1 MLKNIKKYIPR
12 RKYRERS
19 QNERRKK
26 LGFLEKKQDYKLRAE
41 DYHAKEKKYKNLKEA
56 ARTRNPDEFYHKM
69 IKAKII
75 DGEHVQFPDDK
86 TLEQKIV
93 TNTQFINLVNFKKS
107 QLEKEAEK
115 LKYRLQL
122 NKNIFEGGNKST
134 HTLYYEDEDEY
145 FEEKRKEKELLNKK
159 RKRGKIK
166 EKNNDVNN
174 NGDNYNNVDKENDGE
189 IYDDINN
196 ENKVLTPENKQ
207 LINTYKQRKKHI
219 KQLEQISQ
227 GLQEQKELLKPSKKK
242 KIKDGLFKYFME
254 RKK

>member
-12 RKYRERS
+12 RKYRERG
-19 QNERRKK
+19 QIERRKR
-26 LGFLEKKQDYKLRAE
+26 LGFLEKKQDYKIRAE
-41 DYHAKEKKYKNLKEA
+41 DYHEKEKKYKNLKEA

-86 TLEQKIV
+86 NLEQKLV

-115 LKYRLQL
+115 MKVRLQL
-122 NKNIFEGGNKST
+122 NKNIFEGGNKSK
-134 HTLYYEDEDEY
+134 HTLYYEDEDE
-145 FEEKRKEKELLNKK
+145 FLEEQQKEKEQEFLNKK
-159 RKRGKIK
+159 RNLNKT
-166 EKNNDVNN
+166 EE
-174 NGDNYNNVDKENDGE
+174 ENE
-189 IYDDINN
+189 IN
-196 ENKVLTPENKQ
+196 EEEQKLTPENKQ

-227 GLQEQKELLKPSKKK
+227 GLQEQKELLKGGKKK
-242 KIKDGLFKYFME
+242 KIGNGIYKYFME

>member
-12 RKYRERS
+12 RKYRERG
-19 QNERRKK
+19 QTERRKK
-26 LGFLEKKQDYKLRAE
+26 LGFLEKKQDYKIRAE

-75 DGEHVQFPDDK
+75 DGEHVQFPEDK
-86 TLEQKIV
+86 NLEQKLV

-115 LKYRLQL
+115 MKIRLQL
-122 NKNIFEGGNKST
+122 NKDIFEGGNKSI
-134 HTLYYEDEDEY
+134 HTLYYDDEDEY
-145 FEEKRKEKELLNKK
+145 FEEQKKEKENEFLNKK
-159 RKRGKIK
+159 RKNDEG
-166 EKNNDVNN
+166 EQDDNND
-174 NGDNYNNVDKENDGE
+174 KK
-189 IYDDINN
+189 I
-196 ENKVLTPENKQ
+196 TTENKQ

-219 KQLEQISQ
+219 NQLEQISK
-227 GLQEQKELLKPSKKK
+227 GLQEQKELLKGGKKK
-242 KIKDGLFKYFME
+242 KIGDGVYKYFME

>member
-12 RKYRERS
+12 RKYRERG
-19 QNERRKK
+19 QIERRKK
-26 LGFLEKKQDYKLRAE
+26 LGFLEKKKDYKIRAE
-41 DYHAKEKKYKNLKEA
+41 DYHEKEKKYKNLKEA

-86 TLEQKIV
+86 NVEQKLV

-107 QLEKEAEK
+107 LLEKEAEK
-115 LKYRLQL
+115 MKVRLQL
-122 NKNIFEGGNKST
+122 NKNIFDGGDKSI
-134 HTLYYEDEDEY
+134 HTLYYDEEDDYLEEQKKENEFLSKKRHLNINNKDNDIQEDE
-145 FEEKRKEKELLNKK
+145 KK
-159 RKRGKIK
+159 
-166 EKNNDVNN
+166 
-174 NGDNYNNVDKENDGE
+174 
-189 IYDDINN
+189 
-196 ENKVLTPENKQ
+196 LTPENKQ

-227 GLQEQKELLKPSKKK
+227 GLQEQKELLKGGKKK
-242 KIKDGLFKYFME
+242 KIGEGVYKYFME

>member
-12 RKYRERS
+12 RKYRERG
-19 QNERRKK
+19 QIERRKR
-26 LGFLEKKQDYKLRAE
+26 LGFLEKKKDYKIRAE
-41 DYHAKEKKYKNLKEA
+41 DYHEKEKKYKNLKEA

-86 TLEQKIV
+86 NLEQKLV

-115 LKYRLQL
+115 MKARLQL
-122 NKNIFEGGNKST
+122 NKNIFEGGNKSI
-134 HTLYYEDEDEY
+134 HTLYYEDEDE
-145 FEEKRKEKELLNKK
+145 FLEEQKKEKENEFLNKK
-159 RKRGKIK
+159 RNLDNK
-166 EKNNDVNN
+166 EIDKNDE
-174 NGDNYNNVDKENDGE
+174 DK
-189 IYDDINN
+189 
-196 ENKVLTPENKQ
+196 KLTPENKQ

-227 GLQEQKELLKPSKKK
+227 GLQEQKELLKGGKKK
-242 KIKDGLFKYFME
+242 KIGDGVYKYFME

>member
-1 MLKNIKKYIPR
+1 MLKNIKKYIPK

-26 LGFLEKKQDYKLRAE
+26 LGFLEKKQDYKIRAE
-41 DYHAKEKKYKNLKEA
+41 DYHAKEKKYQNLKEA

-75 DGEHVQFPDDK
+75 DGEHVQFPEDK

-122 NKNIFEGGNKST
+122 NKNIFKEGNKST
-134 HTLYYEDEDEY
+134 HTLYYEDENEY
-145 FEEKRKEKELLNKK
+145 LEEQKKEKERELLKKK
-159 RKRGKIK
+159 RKKNETIDINEEK
-166 EKNNDVNN
+166 EENNKELNDSKNN
-174 NGDNYNNVDKENDGE
+174 
-189 IYDDINN
+189 
-196 ENKVLTPENKQ
+196 NKILSPENKE
-207 LINTYKQRKKHI
+207 LINIYKQRKKHI
-219 KQLEQISQ
+219 KQLQQISQ

-242 KIKDGLFKYFME
+242 KIKDGLYKYFIE

>member
-12 RKYRERS
+12 RKYRERG
-19 QNERRKK
+19 QIERRKR
-26 LGFLEKKQDYKLRAE
+26 LGFLEKKQDYKIRAE
-41 DYHAKEKKYKNLKEA
+41 DYHEKEKKYKNLKEA

-86 TLEQKIV
+86 NLEQKLV

-115 LKYRLQL
+115 MKVRLQL
-122 NKNIFEGGNKST
+122 NKNIFEGGDKSI
-134 HTLYYEDEDEY
+134 HTLYYEDEDE
-145 FEEKRKEKELLNKK
+145 FLEEQKKEKENEFLNKK
-159 RKRGKIK
+159 RNLDNK
-166 EKNNDVNN
+166 E
-174 NGDNYNNVDKENDGE
+174 ENDE
-189 IYDDINN
+189 IEED
-196 ENKVLTPENKQ
+196 KKLTPENKQ

-227 GLQEQKELLKPSKKK
+227 GLQEQKELLKGGKKK
-242 KIKDGLFKYFME
+242 KIGDGVYKYFME

>member
-12 RKYRERS
+12 RKYRERG
-19 QNERRKK
+19 QIERRKR
-26 LGFLEKKQDYKLRAE
+26 LGFLEKKQDYKIRAE
-41 DYHAKEKKYKNLKEA
+41 DYHEKEKKYKNLKEA

-86 TLEQKIV
+86 NLEQKLV

-115 LKYRLQL
+115 MKVRLQL
-122 NKNIFEGGNKST
+122 NKNIFEGGDKSI
-134 HTLYYEDEDEY
+134 HTLYYEDEDE
-145 FEEKRKEKELLNKK
+145 FLEEQKKEKENEFLNKK
-159 RKRGKIK
+159 RNLDNK
-166 EKNNDVNN
+166 E
-174 NGDNYNNVDKENDGE
+174 ENDE
-189 IYDDINN
+189 IEED
-196 ENKVLTPENKQ
+196 KKLTPENKQ
-207 LINTYKQRKKHI
+207 LINTFKQRKKHI

-227 GLQEQKELLKPSKKK
+227 GLQEQKELLKGGKKK
-242 KIKDGLFKYFME
+242 KIGDGVYKYFME

>member
-12 RKYRERS
+12 RKYRERG
-19 QNERRKK
+19 QIERRKR
-26 LGFLEKKQDYKLRAE
+26 LGFLEKKQDYKIRAE
-41 DYHAKEKKYKNLKEA
+41 DYHEKEKKYKNLKEA

-86 TLEQKIV
+86 NLEQKLV

-115 LKYRLQL
+115 MKVRLQL
-122 NKNIFEGGNKST
+122 NKNIFEGGDKSI
-134 HTLYYEDEDEY
+134 HTLYYEDEDE
-145 FEEKRKEKELLNKK
+145 FLEEQKKEKEFLNKK
-159 RKRGKIK
+159 RNLDNK
-166 EKNNDVNN
+166 E
-174 NGDNYNNVDKENDGE
+174 ENDE
-189 IYDDINN
+189 IEED
-196 ENKVLTPENKQ
+196 KKLTPENKQ
-207 LINTYKQRKKHI
+207 LVNTFKQRKKHI

-227 GLQEQKELLKPSKKK
+227 GLQEQKELLKGGKKK
-242 KIKDGLFKYFME
+242 KIGDGVYKYFME

>member
-12 RKYRERS
+12 RKYRERG
-19 QNERRKK
+19 QTERRKK
-26 LGFLEKKQDYKLRAE
+26 LGFLEKKQDYKIRAE
-41 DYHAKEKKYKNLKEA
+41 DYHMKEKKYKNLKEA

-86 TLEQKIV
+86 NLEQKLV

-115 LKYRLQL
+115 MKERLQL
-122 NKNIFEGGNKST
+122 NKDIFQGGNKCV
-134 HTLYYEDEDEY
+134 HTFYYDDEDEY
-145 FEEKRKEKELLNKK
+145 LEEQQKEKEKEFLNKK
-159 RKRGKIK
+159 R
-166 EKNNDVNN
+166 NLD
-174 NGDNYNNVDKENDGE
+174 
-189 IYDDINN
+189 NN
-196 ENKVLTPENKQ
+196 EDSDNEEKDKKLTPENKQ

-227 GLQEQKELLKPSKKK
+227 GLQEQKELLKGGKKK
-242 KIKDGLFKYFME
+242 KIGNGVYKYFME

>member
-26 LGFLEKKQDYKLRAE
+26 LGFLEKKQDYKIRAE
-41 DYHAKEKKYKNLKEA
+41 DYHKKEKKYKDLKEA
-56 ARTRNPDEFYHKM
+56 ARTRNRDEFYHKM

-75 DGEHVQFPDDK
+75 DGEHVQFPEDK

-122 NKNIFEGGNKST
+122 NKNIFENGNKST
-134 HTLYYEDEDEY
+134 HTLYYDDEDEY
-145 FEEKRKEKELLNKK
+145 FEEKEKEKELLNKK
-159 RKRGKIK
+159 RKRNKTK
-166 EKNNDVNN
+166 EKN
-174 NGDNYNNVDKENDGE
+174 GEIEENDE
-189 IYDDINN
+189 ELNDH
-196 ENKVLTPENKQ
+196 NKVLTPENKQ
-207 LINTYKQRKKHI
+207 LINTYKQRIKHI

-227 GLQEQKELLKPSKKK
+227 GLQEQKEFLKPSKKK
-242 KIKDGLFKYFME
+242 KIKDGVFKYFIE

>member
-12 RKYRERS
+12 RKYRERG
-19 QNERRKK
+19 QIERRKR
-26 LGFLEKKQDYKLRAE
+26 LGFLEKKQDYKIRAE
-41 DYHAKEKKYKNLKEA
+41 DYHEKEKKYKNLKEA

-86 TLEQKIV
+86 NLEQKLV

-115 LKYRLQL
+115 MKVRLQL
-122 NKNIFEGGNKST
+122 NKNIFEGGDKSI
-134 HTLYYEDEDEY
+134 HTLYYEDEDE
-145 FEEKRKEKELLNKK
+145 FLEEQKKEKEFLNKK
-159 RKRGKIK
+159 RNLDNK
-166 EKNNDVNN
+166 E
-174 NGDNYNNVDKENDGE
+174 ENDE
-189 IYDDINN
+189 IEED
-196 ENKVLTPENKQ
+196 KKLTPENKQ
-207 LINTYKQRKKHI
+207 LINTFKQRKKHI

-227 GLQEQKELLKPSKKK
+227 GLQEQKEILKGGKKK
-242 KIKDGLFKYFME
+242 KIGDGVYKYFME

>member
-12 RKYRERS
+12 RKYRERG
-19 QNERRKK
+19 QTERRKK
-26 LGFLEKKQDYKLRAE
+26 LGFLEKKQDYKIRAE

-75 DGEHVQFPDDK
+75 DGEHVQFPEDK
-86 TLEQKIV
+86 NLEQKLV

-115 LKYRLQL
+115 MKIRLQL
-122 NKNIFEGGNKST
+122 NKDIFEGGNKSI
-134 HTLYYEDEDEY
+134 HTLYYDDEDEQ
-145 FEEKRKEKELLNKK
+145 FEEQKKEKENEFLNKK
-159 RKRGKIK
+159 RKND
-166 EKNNDVNN
+166 EEEQDDNND
-174 NGDNYNNVDKENDGE
+174 KK
-189 IYDDINN
+189 I
-196 ENKVLTPENKQ
+196 TPENKQ

-219 KQLEQISQ
+219 NQLEQISK
-227 GLQEQKELLKPSKKK
+227 GLQEQKELLKGGKKK
-242 KIKDGLFKYFME
+242 KIGDGVYKYFME

>member
-1 MLKNIKKYIPR
+1 MLKNIKKYIPK

-26 LGFLEKKQDYKLRAE
+26 LGFLEKKQDYKIRAE
-41 DYHAKEKKYKNLKEA
+41 DYHAKERKYKNLKEA

-115 LKYRLQL
+115 MKIRLQM
-122 NKNIFEGGNKST
+122 NKDIFEGGNKSV
-134 HTLYYEDEDEY
+134 HTLYYDDEDEY
-145 FEEKRKEKELLNKK
+145 LEEQKKEKENELLNKK
-159 RKRGKIK
+159 RNLSIDKNDEEQEN
-166 EKNNDVNN
+166 EK
-174 NGDNYNNVDKENDGE
+174 K
-189 IYDDINN
+189 
-196 ENKVLTPENKQ
+196 LTPENKQ

-227 GLQEQKELLKPSKKK
+227 GLQEQKELLKGGKKK
-242 KIKDGLFKYFME
+242 KIGEGLAINN
-254 RKK
+254 

>member
-12 RKYRERS
+12 RKYRERG

-26 LGFLEKKQDYKLRAE
+26 LGFLEKKKDYKIRAE
-41 DYHAKEKKYKNLKEA
+41 DYHEKEKKYKNLKEA

-86 TLEQKIV
+86 NLEQKLV

-115 LKYRLQL
+115 MKIRLQL
-122 NKNIFEGGNKST
+122 NKDVFEEGNKST
-134 HTLYYEDEDEY
+134 HTFYYEDEDEY
-145 FEEKRKEKELLNKK
+145 LEEQQKEKENELLNKK
-159 RKRGKIK
+159 RNLSID
-166 EKNNDVNN
+166 NNDEEQ
-174 NGDNYNNVDKENDGE
+174 ENE
-189 IYDDINN
+189 
-196 ENKVLTPENKQ
+196 EKLTPENKQ

-227 GLQEQKELLKPSKKK
+227 GLQEQKELLKGGKKK
-242 KIKDGLFKYFME
+242 KIGDGVYKYFME

>member
-26 LGFLEKKQDYKLRAE
+26 LGFLEKKQDYKIRAE

-134 HTLYYEDEDEY
+134 HTLYYDDEDEY
-145 FEEKRKEKELLNKK
+145 FEEQKKEKELLNKK
-159 RKRGKIK
+159 RNRD
-166 EKNNDVNN
+166 KNN
-174 NGDNYNNVDKENDGE
+174 GENDE
-189 IYDDINN
+189 MSNDAINDD
-196 ENKVLTPENKQ
+196 NKKLTPENKQ

-219 KQLEQISQ
+219 KQLQQISQ

-242 KIKDGLFKYFME
+242 KIKDGLFKYFIE

>member
-12 RKYRERS
+12 RKYRERG
-19 QNERRKK
+19 QTERRKK
-26 LGFLEKKQDYKLRAE
+26 LGFLEKKQDYKIRAE

-86 TLEQKIV
+86 NLEQKLV

-115 LKYRLQL
+115 MKIRLQL
-122 NKNIFEGGNKST
+122 NKDIFEGGNKSI
-134 HTLYYEDEDEY
+134 HTLYYDDEDEY
-145 FEEKRKEKELLNKK
+145 LEEQKKEKENEFLNKK
-159 RKRGKIK
+159 RKNNINNNK
-166 EKNNDVNN
+166 EEDALEQNNND
-174 NGDNYNNVDKENDGE
+174 K
-189 IYDDINN
+189 
-196 ENKVLTPENKQ
+196 KLTPENKQ

-219 KQLEQISQ
+219 NQLEQISK
-227 GLQEQKELLKPSKKK
+227 GLQEQKELLKGGKKK
-242 KIKDGLFKYFME
+242 KIGDGVYKYFME

>member
-12 RKYRERS
+12 RKYRERG
-19 QNERRKK
+19 QTERRKK
-26 LGFLEKKQDYKLRAE
+26 LGFLEKKQDYKIRAE

-75 DGEHVQFPDDK
+75 DGEHVQFPEDK
-86 TLEQKIV
+86 NLEQKLV

-115 LKYRLQL
+115 MKIRLQL
-122 NKNIFEGGNKST
+122 NKDIFEGGNKSI
-134 HTLYYEDEDEY
+134 HTLYYDDEDEY
-145 FEEKRKEKELLNKK
+145 FEEQKKEKENEFLNKK
-159 RKRGKIK
+159 RK
-166 EKNNDVNN
+166 
-174 NGDNYNNVDKENDGE
+174 NDGE
-189 IYDDINN
+189 EQDDNN
-196 ENKVLTPENKQ
+196 DKKITPENKQ

-219 KQLEQISQ
+219 NQLEQISK
-227 GLQEQKELLKPSKKK
+227 GLQEQKELLKGGKKK
-242 KIKDGLFKYFME
+242 KIGDGVYKYFME

>member
-12 RKYRERS
+12 RKYRERG
-19 QNERRKK
+19 QLEHRKR
-26 LGFLEKKQDYKLRAE
+26 LGFLEKKKDYKIRAE
-41 DYHAKEKKYKNLKEA
+41 DYHEKEKKYKNLKEA

-86 TLEQKIV
+86 NLEQKLV

-115 LKYRLQL
+115 MKVRLQL
-122 NKNIFEGGNKST
+122 NKNIFEGGNKSK
-134 HTLYYEDEDEY
+134 HTLYYEDEDE
-145 FEEKRKEKELLNKK
+145 FLEELKKEKEKEFLNKK
-159 RKRGKIK
+159 RNLNKK
-166 EKNNDVNN
+166 E
-174 NGDNYNNVDKENDGE
+174 ENSE
-189 IYDDINN
+189 IN
-196 ENKVLTPENKQ
+196 EEEQKLTPENKQ
-207 LINTYKQRKKHI
+207 LINTYKQRQKHI

-227 GLQEQKELLKPSKKK
+227 GLQEQKELLKGGKKK
-242 KIKDGLFKYFME
+242 KIGNGVYKYFME

>member
-12 RKYRERS
+12 RKYRERG
-19 QNERRKK
+19 QIERRKR
-26 LGFLEKKQDYKLRAE
+26 LGFLEKKQDYKIRAE
-41 DYHAKEKKYKNLKEA
+41 DYHEKEKKYKSLKEA

-86 TLEQKIV
+86 NLEQKLV

-115 LKYRLQL
+115 MKVRLQL
-122 NKNIFEGGNKST
+122 NKNIFEGGDKSI
-134 HTLYYEDEDEY
+134 HTLYYEDEDE
-145 FEEKRKEKELLNKK
+145 FLEEQKKEKENEFLNKK
-159 RKRGKIK
+159 RNLDNK
-166 EKNNDVNN
+166 E
-174 NGDNYNNVDKENDGE
+174 ENDE
-189 IYDDINN
+189 IEED
-196 ENKVLTPENKQ
+196 KKLTPENKQ
-207 LINTYKQRKKHI
+207 LINTFKQRKKHI

-227 GLQEQKELLKPSKKK
+227 GLQEQKELLKGGKKK
-242 KIKDGLFKYFME
+242 KIGDGVYKYFME

>member
-12 RKYRERS
+12 RKYRERG
-19 QNERRKK
+19 QIERRKR
-26 LGFLEKKQDYKLRAE
+26 LGFLEKKKDYKIRAE
-41 DYHAKEKKYKNLKEA
+41 DYHEKEKKYKNLKEA

-86 TLEQKIV
+86 NLEQKLV

-115 LKYRLQL
+115 MKVRLQL
-122 NKNIFEGGNKST
+122 NKDIFEGGNKSI

-145 FEEKRKEKELLNKK
+145 LEEQKKENEFLNKK
-159 RKRGKIK
+159 RNK
-166 EKNNDVNN
+166 EK
-174 NGDNYNNVDKENDGE
+174 DNIIQE
-189 IYDDINN
+189 
-196 ENKVLTPENKQ
+196 ENKVISPENKQ

-227 GLQEQKELLKPSKKK
+227 GLQEQKELLKGGKKK
-242 KIKDGLFKYFME
+242 KIGDGVYKYFIE

>member
-26 LGFLEKKQDYKLRAE
+26 LGFLEKKQDYKIRAE

-134 HTLYYEDEDEY
+134 HTLYYDDEDEY
-145 FEEKRKEKELLNKK
+145 FEEQKKEKELLNKK
-159 RKRGKIK
+159 RNRD
-166 EKNNDVNN
+166 KNN
-174 NGDNYNNVDKENDGE
+174 GENDE
-189 IYDDINN
+189 MTNDAINDD
-196 ENKVLTPENKQ
+196 NKKLTPENKQ

-219 KQLEQISQ
+219 KQLQQISQ

-242 KIKDGLFKYFME
+242 KIKDGLFKYFIE

>member
-12 RKYRERS
+12 RKYRERG
-19 QNERRKK
+19 QTERRKK
-26 LGFLEKKQDYKLRAE
+26 LGFLEKKQDYKIRAE
-41 DYHAKEKKYKNLKEA
+41 DYHMKEKKYKNLKEA

-75 DGEHVQFPDDK
+75 DGEHIQFPDDK
-86 TLEQKIV
+86 NLEQKLV

-115 LKYRLQL
+115 MKERLQL
-122 NKNIFEGGNKST
+122 NKDIFQEGNKSV
-134 HTLYYEDEDEY
+134 HTFYYDDEDEY
-145 FEEKRKEKELLNKK
+145 LEEQQKEKEKEFLNKK
-159 RKRGKIK
+159 RNRDNNIEDSDNE
-166 EKNNDVNN
+166 EK
-174 NGDNYNNVDKENDGE
+174 DK
-189 IYDDINN
+189 
-196 ENKVLTPENKQ
+196 KLTPENKQ

-227 GLQEQKELLKPSKKK
+227 GLQEQKELLKGGKKK
-242 KIKDGLFKYFME
+242 KIGNGVYKYFME

>member
-12 RKYRERS
+12 RKYRERG
-19 QNERRKK
+19 QTERRKK
-26 LGFLEKKQDYKLRAE
+26 LGFLEKKQDYKIRAE

-75 DGEHVQFPDDK
+75 DGEHVQFPEDK
-86 TLEQKIV
+86 NLEQKLV

-115 LKYRLQL
+115 MKIRLQL
-122 NKNIFEGGNKST
+122 NKDIFEGGNKSI
-134 HTLYYEDEDEY
+134 HTLYYDDEDEY
-145 FEEKRKEKELLNKK
+145 FEEQKKEKENEFLNKK
-159 RKRGKIK
+159 RKND
-166 EKNNDVNN
+166 EEEQDDNND
-174 NGDNYNNVDKENDGE
+174 KK
-189 IYDDINN
+189 I
-196 ENKVLTPENKQ
+196 TPENKQ

-219 KQLEQISQ
+219 NQLEQISN
-227 GLQEQKELLKPSKKK
+227 GLQEQKELLKGGKKK
-242 KIKDGLFKYFME
+242 KIGDGVYKYFME

>member
-12 RKYRERS
+12 RKYRERG
-19 QNERRKK
+19 QLERRKR
-26 LGFLEKKQDYKLRAE
+26 LGFLEKKKDYKIRAE
-41 DYHAKEKKYKNLKEA
+41 DYHEKEKKYKNLKEA

-86 TLEQKIV
+86 NLEQKLV

-115 LKYRLQL
+115 MKVRLQL
-122 NKNIFEGGNKST
+122 NKNIFEGGNKSK
-134 HTLYYEDEDEY
+134 HTLYYEDEDE
-145 FEEKRKEKELLNKK
+145 FLEEQQKEKEQEFLNKK
-159 RKRGKIK
+159 RNLNK
-166 EKNNDVNN
+166 EE
-174 NGDNYNNVDKENDGE
+174 DNE
-189 IYDDINN
+189 IH
-196 ENKVLTPENKQ
+196 EEEQKLTPENKQ

-227 GLQEQKELLKPSKKK
+227 GLQEQKELLKGGKKK
-242 KIKDGLFKYFME
+242 KIGDGVYKYFME

>member
-26 LGFLEKKQDYKLRAE
+26 LGFLEKKKDYKIRAE
-41 DYHAKEKKYKNLKEA
+41 DYHKKEKKYKDLKEA

-75 DGEHVQFPDDK
+75 DGEHVQFPEDK

-93 TNTQFINLVNFKKS
+93 INTQFINLVNFKKS

-115 LKYRLQL
+115 IKYRLQL

-134 HTLYYEDEDEY
+134 HTLYYDDEDEY
-145 FEEKRKEKELLNKK
+145 LEEQKIEKELLNKK
-159 RKRGKIK
+159 RKRNKSK
-166 EKNNDVNN
+166 ENKEEIEEN
-174 NGDNYNNVDKENDGE
+174 NGELNFEKK
-189 IYDDINN
+189 I
-196 ENKVLTPENKQ
+196 LTPENKQ
-207 LINTYKQRKKHI
+207 LINTYKQRQKHI
-219 KQLEQISQ
+219 KQLEKISQ

-242 KIKDGLFKYFME
+242 KIKDGLFKYFIE

>member
-26 LGFLEKKQDYKLRAE
+26 LGFLEKKQDYKIRAE

-134 HTLYYEDEDEY
+134 HTLYYDDEDEY
-145 FEEKRKEKELLNKK
+145 FEEQKKEKELLNKK
-159 RKRGKIK
+159 RNRN
-166 EKNNDVNN
+166 KNNE
-174 NGDNYNNVDKENDGE
+174 ENDE
-189 IYDDINN
+189 ISNDVINDD
-196 ENKVLTPENKQ
+196 NKNLTPENKQ

-219 KQLEQISQ
+219 KQLQQISQ

-242 KIKDGLFKYFME
+242 KIKDGLFKYFIE